1 MKISRLIS
9 TFLVALSCLTIAQ
22 AQSQQTPLPKP
33 KQPETPQ
40 NPTQSKTKPAGETP
54 DQQVPEF
61 RDRPIVTYNVRLPL
75 AVTDK
80 SNRFVTDLK
89 QADFEIYEDKVKQE
103 DIVSFLAEA
112 NLPLDIALLMD
123 TSNSVKP
130 KLKFQRDAAVSFLQT
145 VLRPR
150 QDRALFLSFN
160 SDIELQ
166 QDYTNRI
173 DLLSQ
178 SIDKVKAYGE
188 TRLYDAVYRICE
200 EKMFAEAGR
209 RRAIVLITDGEDTAS
224 EHTLTDAINIALRSE
239 TVVFVIS
246 NKAAGFFGVQAGQVD
261 SAEDKNLKKLA
272 EDTGGRAFFTGT
284 TLQLEKGF
292 ASVTQELRSQYIIA
306 YSPSNINFDGR
317 FRQIEVRVPGKKDM
331 KIRTR
336 KGYEARDSSGPAA
349 VAKPN

>member
-1 MKISRLIS
+1 MKTSRLIYP
-9 TFLVALSCLTIAQ
+9 FLVVVSLMVFVQ
-22 AQSQQTPLPKP
+22 AQTQQTPPPKP
-33 KQPETPQ
+33 KQTDKAK
-40 NPTQSKTKPAGETP
+40 PTGENVE
-54 DQQVPEF
+54 QQEQVEK
-61 RDRPIVTYNVRLPL
+61 VKTYNIRLPI
-75 AVTDK
+75 AITDK
-80 SNRFVTDLK
+80 SNRFVVDLK
-89 QADFEIYEDKVKQE
+89 QADFEIYENKVKQE
-103 DIVSFLAEA
+103 DIVEFKSEA
-112 NLPLDIALLMD
+112 DLPLDIALLMD

-150 QDRALFLSFN
+150 KDRALFLGFN
-160 SDIELQ
+160 SDIELH

-224 EHTLTDAINIALRSE
+224 EHTLDEAVNIALRSE

-261 SAEDKNLKKLA
+261 SEEDKNLKRLA

-292 ASVTQELRSQYIIA
+292 ASVTQELRSQYLIT
-306 YSPSNINFDGR
+306 YSPSDSNFNGK
-317 FRQIEVRVPGKKDM
+317 FRQIEVKIPGKKDM

-336 KGYEARDSSGPAA
+336 KGYEAKDASSPTTD
-349 VAKPN
+349 AKLN

>member
-1 MKISRLIS
+1 MKPYR
-9 TFLVALSCLTIAQ
+9 FLSAILMMGFTIGVLSAVTAQ
-22 AQSQQTPLPKP
+22 
-33 KQPETPQ
+33 
-40 NPTQSKTKPAGETP
+40 PTQPTKPSQKPATEP
-54 DQQVPEF
+54 EKKLDENQDQKEAVIKGK
-61 RDRPIVTYNVRLPL
+61 DVYNVRLPV
-75 AVTDK
+75 AVIDK
-80 SNRFVTDLK
+80 SNRFVVDLK
-89 QADFEIYEDKVKQE
+89 QGDFEIYENKVKQE
-103 DIVSFLAEA
+103 DIVGFIAET

-150 QDRALFLSFN
+150 VDRALFLSFN
-160 SDIELQ
+160 SDIELH

-173 DLLSQ
+173 DLLS
-178 SIDKVKAYGE
+178 SAIDKVKAYGE
-188 TRLYDAVYRICE
+188 TRLYDAIYRVCE

-224 EHTLTDAINIALRSE
+224 DHTLDETINIALRAE
-239 TVVFVIS
+239 VVVFVIS

-284 TLQLEKGF
+284 TLELERGF
-292 ASVTQELRSQYIIA
+292 ANVTKELRSQYIIA
-306 YSPSNINFDGR
+306 YEPNNTVLDGKMR
-317 FRQIEVRVPGKKDM
+317 AIEVRIPGKKDY

-336 KGYEARDSSGPAA
+336 KGYPAIRPGTLTSD
-349 VAKPN
+349 VKPN